1 MLPSPALLRTIRGL
15 APSVLLLVGLAACEK
30 PRPLAVRVSI
40 PGPDS
45 VETPVTGVG
54 LVALPYDRDSVLHA
68 LEGRARTPRPPTAPI
83 ESLFAA
89 FRGPFAAYSSA
100 TIGLGHLR
108 DSLAAAKASLDSL
121 RRDSPEYARQYAV
134 FGRLTDSLRAAQE
147 RVERTRVA
155 LDQERRTFSVRGDSL
170 RLRMRQWEDSTY
182 QGYDSLVQGLARRI
196 GREPV
201 TDTTGAD
208 GWAHL
213 MLQPGRWWIYAR
225 SWDATDPNA
234 EWYWN
239 VAAPA
244 GDTLLLSSRT
254 ARRQPRY

>member
-1 MLPSPALLRTIRGL
+1 MVAAL
-15 APSVLLLVGLAACEK
+15 VACGG
-30 PRPLAVRVSI
+30 PRAVAVRVSI

-54 LVALPYDRDSVLHA
+54 LVALPYDRDSVLRV
-68 LEGRARTPRPPTAPI
+68 LEARARTPRPPTAPL
-83 ESLFAA
+83 ESLFAE
-89 FRGPFAAYSSA
+89 FRGPFIGYTA
-100 TIGLGHLR
+100 TTYRLGKLR
-108 DSLAAAKASLDSL
+108 DSLAAAKGALDTLARSAP
-121 RRDSPEYARQYAV
+121 DYARVHAV
-134 FGRLTDSLRAAQE
+134 FGRLGDSLTAVQARAE
-147 RVERTRVA
+147 RARDE
-155 LDQERRTFSVRGDSL
+155 LDRARRDFVRRSDTL

-182 QGYDSLVQGLARRI
+182 QGYDSIVRQLSLGS

-213 MLQPGRWWIYAR
+213 ELRPGRWWIYAR

-239 VAAPA
+239 LPVTD
-244 GDTLLLSSRT
+244 DTLLLSSRN

>member
-1 MLPSPALLRTIRGL
+1 MLRGLTQAALLLAGL
-15 APSVLLLVGLAACEK
+15 TACEK

-54 LVALPYDRDSVLHA
+54 LVALPYDRDSVLRA
-68 LEGRARTPRPPTAPI
+68 LEQRARTPRPPTAPI

-100 TIGLGHLR
+100 TIRLGHLR
-108 DSLAAAKASLDSL
+108 DSLAAAKAGLDSL
-121 RRDSPEYARQYAV
+121 PRDAPAYAQRYAV
-134 FGRLTDSLRAAQE
+134 FGRLTDSLRVAQE
-147 RVERTRVA
+147 RAERARVA

-182 QGYDSLVQGLARRI
+182 QGYDSLVQALARRAA
-196 GREPV
+196 REPV

-213 MLQPGRWWIYAR
+213 TLRPGRWWIYAR

-239 VAAPA
+239 VPVPA
-244 GDTLLLSSRT
+244 GDTLLLSSRA